1 MLKSLL
7 TGSSVLLF
15 LVAGTLSARA
25 EAPPPGEYFYPEPT
39 QPTQPLTGSV
49 PIYDTLPQLSDG
61 NLTEYAATDAIP
73 VLQLGSRGVVVEDV
87 QKFLQQAGLY
97 TGAIDGIF
105 GLQSQAAVA
114 QFQTQARLTPD
125 GIIGFDTW
133 KALVRSQPS

>member
-15 LVAGTLSARA
+15 LVTGTLSAGA
-25 EAPPPGEYFYPEPT
+25 EAPPEGEYFYPQQT
-39 QPTQPLTGSV
+39 QPTQPLTGPV

-61 NLTEYAATDAIP
+61 NLTEYAATDAVP
-73 VLQLGSRGVVVEDV
+73 VLQPGSRGVVVEDV

-105 GLQSQAAVA
+105 GPQSQAAVA
-114 QFQTQARLTPD
+114 QFQTQARLIPD

-133 KALVRSQPS
+133 KALVHSQPS